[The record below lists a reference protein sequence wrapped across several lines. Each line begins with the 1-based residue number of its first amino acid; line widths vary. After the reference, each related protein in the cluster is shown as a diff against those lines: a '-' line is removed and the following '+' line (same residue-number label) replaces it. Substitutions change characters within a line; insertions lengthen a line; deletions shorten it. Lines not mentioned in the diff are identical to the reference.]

1 MVCSITWEARS
12 LVSVD
17 ALVDQYEVAVRARVE
32 ELREQAARVAVELAA
47 AERALEHVSI
57 TRATLAV
64 VLGERGREAGS
75 AAKADV
81 SGAQARGPARGIGRP
96 ATVPV
101 HRPDLA
107 EADLPG
113 EYRRV
118 YLAVRDAARG
128 VRAGEL
134 ARTLG
139 LEPVPAKVEG
149 LRYKLKRLASHGW
162 ILERAPGVFATG

>member
-1 MVCSITWEARS
+1 M
-12 LVSVD
+12 VSVD
-17 ALVDQYEVAVRARVE
+17 GLVDEYEVAVRARVE
-32 ELREQAARVAVELAA
+32 ELREQAALVAVELAA
-47 AERALEHVSI
+47 AEQALEHVSI
-57 TRATLAV
+57 TRATLAF
-64 VLGERGREAGS
+64 VLRERGPE
-75 AAKADV
+75 ADV
-81 SGAQARGPARGIGRP
+81 SGARAQGPGGIGRP

-101 HRPDLA
+101 YRPDLA

-128 VRAGEL
+128 LRAGEL

-139 LEPVPAKVEG
+139 LEPVPAKVES
-149 LRYKLKRLASHGW
+149 LRYRLKRLASHGW